1 MIKSQVALNQFKAI
15 GSRDPKRALSYPA
28 VRSVRMRVRGVG
40 AGPVSVDLPRVT
52 TTETAASQPPGRRPG
67 GGTKENFDLS
77 TFYSIDGAL
86 ADSDNN
92 LIPDRVDVVLSAEPD
107 GGNAAVDLAA
117 RLGLESTGVAVPIAK
132 PAKTI
137 ASPDGEP
144 ILVLIGTSHPLIE
157 RLVDDHKWERPPLA
171 PGDGLIQIVR
181 KAFGEK
187 SAVIVTGGDAAGV
200 DRAVL
205 QLAEKFPHI
214 WARGKDRTTLE
225 DVEEDVRKFVAGRS
239 PSGQAA
245 VSLYKLDKLA
255 ARLQGKDLASA
266 HVRIFVERAADG
278 LADVARKQ
286 ATDTIKAGSIAV
298 DVQSLDVQKGRTL
311 VNDEFDI
318 PSEVD
323 EFWTKF
329 RKTVLPAVRK
339 RQPAVVEARLSE
351 PPQVRRYFRG
361 INRAWMF
368 WGPRTPREAMRHLSS
383 V

>member
-1 MIKSQVALNQFKAI
+1 
-15 GSRDPKRALSYPA
+15 PA
-28 VRSVRMRVRGVG
+28 
-40 AGPVSVDLPRVT
+40 A
-52 TTETAASQPPGRRPG
+52 
-67 GGTKENFDLS
+67 
-77 TFYSIDGAL
+77 
-86 ADSDNN
+86 
-92 LIPDRVDVVLSAEPD
+92 
-107 GGNAAVDLAA
+107 
-117 RLGLESTGVAVPIAK
+117 
-132 PAKTI
+132 
-137 ASPDGEP
+137 EP
-144 ILVLIGTSHPLIE
+144 ILVLIGTSHPIVDQLIKNK
-157 RLVDDHKWERPPLA
+157 KWERPQLE
-171 PGDGLIQIVR
+171 PGEGLIQVVK

-200 DRAVL
+200 ERAVR
-205 QLAEKFPHI
+205 QLAEKLPHI

-286 ATDTIKAGSIAV
+286 ATDTIKAGSIVV
-298 DVQSLDVQKGRTL
+298 DVQSLDVLKARTL

-339 RQPAVVEARLSE
+339 R
-351 PPQVRRYFRG
+351 
-361 INRAWMF
+361 
-368 WGPRTPREAMRHLSS
+368 
-383 V
+383 